1 MQERPSPS
9 PSASTTGYTRGS
21 MECPMAWLA
30 SRSVES
36 DACMPHTSPSLR
48 TPKKSSP
55 RSCLLRMAATE
66 AAPSLSS
73 EVDLLCSAVSL
84 SGPRFI
90 AQPFL
95 RPRGRAA
102 PPGPIVTPGTA

>member
-36 DACMPHTSPSLR
+36 DTSRQALSE
-48 TPKKSSP
+48 TCNPKSTLT
-55 RSCLLRMAATE
+55 CCE
-66 AAPSLSS
+66 A
-73 EVDLLCSAVSL
+73 
-84 SGPRFI
+84 
-90 AQPFL
+90 
-95 RPRGRAA
+95 RP
-102 PPGPIVTPGTA
+102 T